1 MYFCEGRKLHNIFSH
16 ETHTRIM
23 GVMLSHEMWPTVTY
37 CCMSSLHR
45 KGVNER
51 HSLIMKIV
59 CIFLNWESS
68 LRLHRAVLLHIT
80 REGKKTQIFFLF
92 QEQPFIS
99 HNNRPPRPLSQK
111 REKAADGKAGR
122 DISLPGTFL
131 PTAIFSNGSK
141 PPIGCYFFSSCQAA
155 FLVWNLKSSLPSF
168 HPTNFMKRKEK
179 EKKGKK
185 LRPSCPF
192 VAMPLA
198 LRTVSV
204 SRCGW

>member
-80 REGKKTQIFFLF
+80 REGKKNTDFFFCSKNNLLSATTIDLHGRCLRKERRQQMERLEETFLCQEPSFQQLFSAMAANPQLGVIFFLPAKL
-92 QEQPFIS
+92 PFLSGIWSRPYPPSTPRIS
-99 HNNRPPRPLSQK
+99 WKGRKRKK
-111 REKAADGKAGR
+111 REK
-122 DISLPGTFL
+122 
-131 PTAIFSNGSK
+131 N
-141 PPIGCYFFSSCQAA
+141 
-155 FLVWNLKSSLPSF
+155 
-168 HPTNFMKRKEK
+168 
-179 EKKGKK
+179 
-185 LRPSCPF
+185 
-192 VAMPLA
+192 
-198 LRTVSV
+198 
-204 SRCGW
+204 